1 MVEHIKS
8 WSDYECQ
15 DELDNTIKSDNNTD
29 QKNTDNNEENNE
41 PNQNNNKIETFS
53 SFDDMNLKEDLLRG
67 IYAYGF
73 EKPSTIQQRAIVP
86 LAQGYDIIGQSQSG
100 TGKTGTFSIGTL
112 QRIDPNKKYCQA
124 LLLSPTRELASQT
137 HKVISSISD
146 YLNINC
152 FNCIGGTKVSDD
164 ISILKKG
171 VHIVVGTP
179 GRVFDMINRKVLNVS
194 LAKKYGWKA
203 KHNLRKSI
211 QKTYK
216 EFIKEI

>member
-73 EKPSTIQQRAIVP
+73 E
-86 LAQGYDIIGQSQSG
+86 
-100 TGKTGTFSIGTL
+100 
-112 QRIDPNKKYCQA
+112 
-124 LLLSPTRELASQT
+124 
-137 HKVISSISD
+137 
-146 YLNINC
+146 
-152 FNCIGGTKVSDD
+152 
-164 ISILKKG
+164 
-171 VHIVVGTP
+171 
-179 GRVFDMINRKVLNVS
+179 
-194 LAKKYGWKA
+194 
-203 KHNLRKSI
+203 
-211 QKTYK
+211 
-216 EFIKEI
+216 